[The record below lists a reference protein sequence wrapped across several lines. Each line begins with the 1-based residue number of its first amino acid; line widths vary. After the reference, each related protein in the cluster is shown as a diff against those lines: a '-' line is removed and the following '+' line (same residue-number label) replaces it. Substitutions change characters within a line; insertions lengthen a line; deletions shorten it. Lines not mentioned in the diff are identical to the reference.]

1 MEIKKYPSL
10 ADLLSEWVTKYPA
23 DVDHPDL
30 IQMAT
35 AGLFETR
42 QGFMTPDEY
51 KIYSGW
57 SEGRWAMKTPST
69 QSIPKSEKL

>member
-1 MEIKKYPSL
+1 MEIKKYPDR
-10 ADLLSEWVTKYPA
+10 ADLISEWLRKYPN

-35 AGLFETR
+35 AGLFETHH
-42 QGFMTPDEY
+42 GFMTPDEY

-57 SEGRWAMKTPST
+57 VEGRWATETP
-69 QSIPKSEKL
+69 QVPGQR